1 MPACYKEDLL
11 TTIPFSEQPLPP
23 VLSAAE
29 FPGTSSVARSSPVK
43 RTSPLPDFDT
53 WSTPK
58 DDLSFEKPSLNTPS
72 LDADSS
78 VQGAPQ
84 TPRALESSTA
94 SMPKSKGKSKAK
106 KWTDPP
112 LFHGKQATAA
122 EEPTKT
128 LFSFHDDVEAPNT
141 VHKVSPEQRNNDP
154 KNMSPIRDIPNHG
167 MAQKPLEIKQE
178 PSISLENASS
188 AGFPNLKAAKLQA
201 KQEHPVNG
209 VLNKKRSLG
218 EDSRDLCKQVDENQ
232 PPVVKPTQAKP
243 RTAPGEVFSA
253 NAIKDIMKSLGPKSS
268 LTITPSEG
276 SASPSA
282 PVVLNVGSDSITST
296 PSLAPSPAPSPAPSF
311 APSPA
316 HVDKAP
322 KPTGSGRIAKGC
334 AIKKITESSSSKQT
348 VPTNPSDATPKPQ
361 SSTSSV
367 QDRYLHQ
374 KAPVTSTAS
383 STAASQVPRVLAPAA
398 AVASPPT
405 FTPNMS
411 ANAPTFQPSASFS
424 PSRSTAPGVSTFAS
438 SLMAKMTPAEQS
450 RFLEQMNSAV

>member
-1 MPACYKEDLL
+1 
-11 TTIPFSEQPLPP
+11 
-23 VLSAAE
+23 
-29 FPGTSSVARSSPVK
+29 
-43 RTSPLPDFDT
+43 
-53 WSTPK
+53 
-58 DDLSFEKPSLNTPS
+58 
-72 LDADSS
+72 
-78 VQGAPQ
+78 
-84 TPRALESSTA
+84 
-94 SMPKSKGKSKAK
+94 MPKSKGKSKAK

-112 LFHGKQATAA
+112 LFHGEQATAA

-128 LFSFHDDVEAPNT
+128 LFSFHDDVETPST
-141 VHKVSPEQRNNDP
+141 VHTAAPEQKNNDP
-154 KNMSPIRDIPNHG
+154 KNMSPIRDITNHG
-167 MAQKPLEIKQE
+167 MARKPLEIKQE
-178 PSISLENASS
+178 PSIGPENTPS
-188 AGFPNLKAAKLQA
+188 AGFPEREVVTKDLEGSIRAIGGDLKAAKLQA
-201 KQEHPVNG
+201 KEEHPVNG

-218 EDSRDLCKQVDENQ
+218 EDSHDLCKQVDENQ

-243 RTAPGEVFSA
+243 RTAPGEVFSP
-253 NAIKDIMKSLGPKSS
+253 NAIKDIIKSLGPDIMKSLGPKSS

-282 PVVLNVGSDSITST
+282 PVVLNVGSDPITST
-296 PSLAPSPAPSPAPSF
+296 LSPAPFPAPSPAQ
-311 APSPA
+311 SPA

-322 KPTGSGRIAKGC
+322 KPIGSGRIAKGS
-334 AIKKITESSSSKQT
+334 AIKKITESSSSEQT

-411 ANAPTFQPSASFS
+411 ANAPTFQPSASLS
-424 PSRSTAPGVSTFAS
+424 PSRSTAPGGSSFAS
-438 SLMAKMTPAEQS
+438 SLMAKMTPAQRS
-450 RFLEQMNSAV
+450 RFQEQMNSAV